1 MLLRSSMLV
10 LLLAVTAQAVVSASL
25 GGPCDIWEAAK
36 TPCVAAHS
44 TTRAL
49 YAAYDG
55 ALYRIQRAVDG
66 AELDVPVLHTGGTA
80 NSTAQDKFCA
90 FSQCTVIRIYDQ
102 SPHGNHL
109 DTAPGGPWYAPHAD
123 KGVNASRSQHMLGGR
138 AVYGARFE
146 GSQGYRNDNTSA
158 VATGDDS
165 ETIYM
170 VVDGTHFNNKCCFDY
185 GNAETNV
192 RDDGAGTME
201 ALSFS
206 SSPGGGIFFPTHKG
220 TGKGPWVMADL
231 ENGLFGGNETVNM
244 NNTPIEAQYVT
255 AMING
260 RQGDTYALKGRDAQS
275 GSLKT
280 LFDGPR
286 SHGYS
291 PMQKQGAII
300 LGIGGDNTAKG
311 FGTFLEG
318 AITAGVASDAVD
330 DAVHPTLSL
339 LGMAERTFDA
349 LS

>member
-1 MLLRSSMLV
+1 MLV
-10 LLLAVTAQAVVSASL
+10 LLLAMTMAVVSASL

-170 VVDGTHFNNKCCFDY
+170 VVDGTHFNNKCCF
-185 GNAETNV
+185 E
-192 RDDGAGTME
+192 
-201 ALSFS
+201 
-206 SSPGGGIFFPTHKG
+206 
-220 TGKGPWVMADL
+220 
-231 ENGLFGGNETVNM
+231 
-244 NNTPIEAQYVT
+244 
-255 AMING
+255 
-260 RQGDTYALKGRDAQS
+260 
-275 GSLKT
+275 
-280 LFDGPR
+280 
-286 SHGYS
+286 
-291 PMQKQGAII
+291 
-300 LGIGGDNTAKG
+300 
-311 FGTFLEG
+311 
-318 AITAGVASDAVD
+318 
-330 DAVHPTLSL
+330 
-339 LGMAERTFDA
+339 
-349 LS
+349 